1 MGIRSDSTIG
11 LLVLGSVFAA
21 FGAWR
26 VTHEDRTGWWLIAAS
41 ALAVAGAWWR
51 IGRPPEPPEKR

>member
-1 MGIRSDSTIG
+1 MTVRSDSTIG
-11 LLVLGSVFAA
+11 FLVIGGVFAA

-26 VTHEDRTGWWLIAAS
+26 LVHEDRTGWLLIAIS

-51 IGRPPEPPEKR
+51 FGRPPEPPEKG

>member
-11 LLVLGSVFAA
+11 LLVIAAVFAA

-26 VTHEDRTGWWLIAAS
+26 LVHEDRTGWWLIAIS

-51 IGRPPEPPEKR
+51 FGRPPEPPEKS

>member
-11 LLVLGSVFAA
+11 LLVLAGVFAA

-26 VTHEDRTGWWLIAAS
+26 LTHDNRTGWWLIAAS
-41 ALAVAGAWWR
+41 VLALAGAWWR
-51 IGRPPEPPEKR
+51 IGQPPEPPEKG